1 MQEKLLPAMDG
12 AAAVVRQHGIL
23 LQGARALKLSVLAT
37 EQYPKGLGVTV
48 PELKPLLDPAATF
61 EKTAFSC
68 FGSAAF
74 TYALAAGGAG
84 GFAHET
90 HETARQAG
98 AGFTQIAVAGVE
110 THVCVQQTVLDALA
124 RGLEVFLLAD
134 AVSSRSPANRE
145 TAIRLMRDA
154 GAVVTSVESFLFD
167 CLRDA
172 AHPEFRTISR
182 LVR

>member
-1 MQEKLLPAMDG
+1 MKTLRPDPARLAVVIVDMQEKLLPAMDAS
-12 AAAVVRQHGIL
+12 AAIVRQHGIL
-23 LQGARALKLSVLAT
+23 VQGAKALKLPVLAT
-37 EQYPKGLGVTV
+37 EQYPKGLGPTV
-48 PELKPLLDPAATF
+48 PELKALLDPAATF

-74 TYALAAGGAG
+74 ADAVVAG
-84 GFAHET
+84 GF
-90 HETARQAG
+90 RQV
-98 AGFTQIAVAGVE
+98 AVAGVE

-145 TAIRLMRDA
+145 TALRLMLHA
-154 GAVVTSVESFLFD
+154 GAAVTSVESLLFD

-172 AHPEFRTISR
+172 AHPEFRTISK